1 MQGMPISCSR
11 WRSSGASS
19 RRLLVGYVVSF
30 LWAQRAEGIAR
41 KLMNDPAPQ
50 MH

>member
-1 MQGMPISCSR
+1 MALFGSFFQC
-11 WRSSGASS
+11 W
-19 RRLLVGYVVSF
+19 LVGYVVSF